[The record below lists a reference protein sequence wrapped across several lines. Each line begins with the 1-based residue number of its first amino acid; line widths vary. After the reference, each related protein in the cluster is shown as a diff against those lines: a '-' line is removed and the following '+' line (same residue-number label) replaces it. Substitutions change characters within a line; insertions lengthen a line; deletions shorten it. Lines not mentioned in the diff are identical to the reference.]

1 MLLELFNV
9 ISPVLFIA
17 LIGYIWVKI
26 GNDFPTD
33 FVTRLNM
40 NFGAPC
46 LVFVGILNLG
56 GDLSNL
62 SNFMFAAAVALTI
75 LLIASVLFVY
85 IFKLPKRAYI
95 IALSTTNCG
104 NMGIPLCLFA
114 FGEAGMAYAIA
125 YFTVGCIF
133 QFTVMLFI
141 SHGNLNPGSLL
152 RITLLWGVAA
162 ALLFLATDTTP
173 PVWLM
178 NVTELLAG
186 FTIPIMLIT
195 LGASLARLKVIKFG
209 KIVTIGTIK
218 MAAGI
223 VIGFLVA
230 GLFSFEGVEKNVL
243 ILQMS
248 MPVAVFSY
256 LLAAKYDRKPE
267 EVASLIFTTTLISF
281 ITVPLLLLF
290 AF

>member
-1 MLLELFNV
+1 MFLELFNV

-17 LIGYIWVKI
+17 LVGYFWVKA

-46 LVFVGILNLG
+46 LVFVGMMGLG
-56 GDLSNL
+56 GSLSDLTT
-62 SNFMFAAAVALTI
+62 FMFASGVALTI
-75 LLIASVLFVY
+75 LLVASILFVY
-85 IFKLPKRAYI
+85 ALKLPKRAYI

-114 FGEAGMAYAIA
+114 FGEAGMSYAIA

-141 SHGNLNPGSLL
+141 SHGNLNPGSLV
-152 RITLLWGVAA
+152 RVSLLWGVVA
-162 ALLFLATDTTP
+162 ALAFLITDTTP

-186 FTIPIMLIT
+186 FTIPMMLIT

-209 KIVTIGTIK
+209 KVATIGTIK

-223 VIGFLVA
+223 GIGIVTA
-230 GLFSFEGVEKNVL
+230 NLFGFMDIERNVL

-256 LLAAKYDRKPE
+256 LLASKYNRNPE

-281 ITVPLLLLF
+281 ITVPLLLIFLF
-290 AF
+290 

>member
-1 MLLELFNV
+1 MLIELFNV

-17 LIGYIWVKI
+17 LVGYFWVKT
-26 GNDFPTD
+26 GNEFPTD

-46 LVFVGILNLG
+46 LVFVGMLGLG
-56 GDLSNL
+56 GDLASL
-62 SNFMFAAAVALTI
+62 TNFMFASGVALTI
-75 LLIASVLFVY
+75 LLIATVIFVY
-85 IFKLPKRAYI
+85 ILKLPKRAYKI
-95 IALSTTNCG
+95 SLSTTNCG

-114 FGEAGMAYAIA
+114 FGEAGMSYAIA

-141 SHGNLNPGSLL
+141 SHGNLSPGSLV
-152 RITLLWGVAA
+152 RVSLLWGVVA
-162 ALLFLATDTTP
+162 ALLFLGTGTTP

-186 FTIPIMLIT
+186 FTIPMMLIT

-209 KIVTIGTIK
+209 KIASIGTVK
-218 MAAGI
+218 MLGGI
-223 VIGFLVA
+223 GIGIITA
-230 GLFSFEGVEKNVL
+230 NLFGFTGVERNVL

-256 LLAAKYDRKPE
+256 LLAAKYNRSPE

-281 ITVPLLLLF
+281 VTVPLMLVFLF
-290 AF
+290 

>member
-56 GDLSNL
+56 CDLSNL

-162 ALLFLATDTTP
+162 ALLILATDTTP

-256 LLAAKYDRKPE
+256 LLAAKYDRNPE

>member
-1 MLLELFNV
+1 M
-9 ISPVLFIA
+9 
-17 LIGYIWVKI
+17 KI

-33 FVTRLNM
+33 FVTKLNM

-56 GDLSNL
+56 SDLSSL
-62 SNFMFAAAVALTI
+62 TNFMFASGIALTI
-75 LLIASVLFVY
+75 LLAASVIFVY
-85 IFKLPKRAYI
+85 VFRLPKRAYI

-114 FGEAGMAYAIA
+114 FGEAGMSYAIA
-125 YFTVGCIF
+125 YFTIGCVF

-141 SHGNLNPGSLL
+141 SHGNLRPESLL
-152 RITLLWGVAA
+152 RITLLWGVIA
-162 ALLFLATDTTP
+162 ALLFLATDTSP

-186 FTIPIMLIT
+186 FTIPMMLIT
-195 LGASLARLKVIKFG
+195 LGASLARLKVVKFG
-209 KIVTIGTIK
+209 KIVSIGTVK
-218 MAAGI
+218 MAGGI
-223 VIGFLVA
+223 AIGLLVA
-230 GLFSFEGVEKNVL
+230 GLFGYDGVERNVL

-256 LLAAKYDRKPE
+256 LLAAKYNRNPE

-281 ITVPLLLLF
+281 VTVPLLLIF
-290 AF
+290 MF

>member
-17 LIGYIWVKI
+17 LIGYIWAKA

-33 FVTRLNM
+33 FITRLNM

-46 LVFVGILNLG
+46 LVFVGILNL
-56 GDLSNL
+56 DSNL
-62 SNFMFAAAVALTI
+62 TSLTNFMFASAVALTI
-75 LLIASVLFVY
+75 LLIASILFVY
-85 IFKLPKRAYI
+85 LFKLPKRAYI

-114 FGEAGMAYAIA
+114 FGEAGMGYAIA

-133 QFTVMLFI
+133 QFTIMLFI
-141 SHGNLNPGSLL
+141 SHGNLSPGSLL
-152 RITLLWGVAA
+152 RITLLWGVVA
-162 ALLFLATDTTP
+162 ALLFLATDTAP

-186 FTIPIMLIT
+186 FTIPMMLIT

-209 KIVTIGTIK
+209 KTVSIGTLK
-218 MAAGI
+218 MAGGTGI
-223 VIGFLVA
+223 GLLVA
-230 GLFSFEGVEKNVL
+230 GLFGFEGIERNVL

-256 LLAAKYDRKPE
+256 LLASKYDRNPE

-281 ITVPLLLLF
+281 ITVPLLLIFLF
-290 AF
+290 

>member
-1 MLLELFNV
+1 MLVELFNV

-17 LIGYIWVKI
+17 LVGYFWVKT
-26 GNDFPTD
+26 GNEFPTD

-46 LVFVGILNLG
+46 LVFVGMLGLG
-56 GDLSNL
+56 GDLTSL
-62 SNFMFAAAVALTI
+62 TNFMFASGVALTI
-75 LLIASVLFVY
+75 LLIATVVFVY
-85 IFKLPKRAYI
+85 VLKLPKRAYI

-114 FGEAGMAYAIA
+114 FGEAGMSYAIA

-141 SHGNLNPGSLL
+141 SHGNLSPGSLV
-152 RITLLWGVAA
+152 RVSLLWGVVA
-162 ALLFLATDTTP
+162 ALLFLGTGTTP

-186 FTIPIMLIT
+186 FTIPMMLIT

-209 KIVTIGTIK
+209 KIATIGTIK
-218 MAAGI
+218 MLGGI
-223 VIGFLVA
+223 GIGIA
-230 GLFSFEGVEKNVL
+230 TANLFGFTGVERNVL

-256 LLAAKYDRKPE
+256 LLAAKYNRNPE

-281 ITVPLLLLF
+281 ITVPMMLVFLF
-290 AF
+290 

>member
-17 LIGYIWVKI
+17 LIGYIWVKT

-33 FVTRLNM
+33 FITRLNM

-56 GDLSNL
+56 DDLSNL
-62 SNFMFAAAVALTI
+62 TNFMLAAAVALTI
-75 LLIASVLFVY
+75 LLIASILFVY
-85 IFKLPKRAYI
+85 LFKLPKRAYI

-125 YFTVGCIF
+125 YFTIGCIF

-152 RITLLWGVAA
+152 RITLLWGVVA

-186 FTIPIMLIT
+186 FTIPMMLIT

-209 KIVTIGTIK
+209 KIISIGTIK
-218 MAAGI
+218 MAGGI
-223 VIGFLVA
+223 AIGFLVA
-230 GLFSFEGVEKNVL
+230 GLFSFDGVEKNVL

-256 LLAAKYDRKPE
+256 LLAAKYDRNPE
-267 EVASLIFTTTLISF
+267 EVASLIFTTTLTSF

>member
-162 ALLFLATDTTP
+162 ALLILATDTTP
-173 PVWLM
+173 PVWLI

-256 LLAAKYDRKPE
+256 LLAAKYDRNPE

>member
-9 ISPVLFIA
+9 ISPVVFIA
-17 LIGYIWVKI
+17 LIGYIWVKT
-26 GNDFPTD
+26 GNDYPTD
-33 FVTRLNM
+33 FITRLNM

-56 GDLSNL
+56 SDLSNL
-62 SNFMFAAAVALTI
+62 TNFMFAAAVALTI
-75 LLIASVLFVY
+75 LLVASILFVY
-85 IFKLPKRAYI
+85 LFKLPKRAYI

-152 RITLLWGVAA
+152 RITLLWGVVA
-162 ALLFLATDTTP
+162 ALLFIATDTTP

-186 FTIPIMLIT
+186 FTIPMMLIT

-209 KIVTIGTIK
+209 KIISIGTIK
-218 MAAGI
+218 MVVGI
-223 VIGFLVA
+223 AIGFLVA
-230 GLFSFEGVEKNVL
+230 GLFSFDGIEKNVL

-256 LLAAKYDRKPE
+256 LLAAKYDRNPD
-267 EVASLIFTTTLISF
+267 EVASLIFTTTLTSF